1 MSTFDDAF
9 IKVVGIEG
17 GYSNNPSDS
26 GGETMY
32 GITIAVARAFGY
44 IGPMRELPLSTAK
57 AIYKRNYWDKL
68 KLDSMDY
75 ALAEC
80 LFNIGVNSG
89 VGRAGQFLQAALNAF
104 NCRGEHYPDITVDG
118 DVGPGTL
125 SALNAFKRR
134 RKEANTIVKAIVCQ
148 YGNFLLELTQ
158 KREKDEDFAYGW
170 FSKRVFV

>member
-1 MSTFDDAF
+1 MPTFNDAF
-9 IKVVGIEG
+9 MKVVGIEG
-17 GYSNNPSDS
+17 GYSNNPADS

-32 GITIAVARAFGY
+32 GITVAVARAFGY
-44 IGPMRELPLSTAK
+44 IGSMRELPLSTAK
-57 AIYKRNYWDKL
+57 AIYKKNYWDKL
-68 KLDSMDY
+68 QLDSMDY

-89 VGRAGQFLQAALNAF
+89 VGLAGMFLQMDLNAF
-104 NCRGEHYPDITVDG
+104 NCRGEHYPDIVVDG
-118 DVGPGTL
+118 NVGARTL

-134 RKEANTIVKAIVCQ
+134 RKEVATIVKAVVCQ

-170 FSKRVFV
+170 FSKRVFI